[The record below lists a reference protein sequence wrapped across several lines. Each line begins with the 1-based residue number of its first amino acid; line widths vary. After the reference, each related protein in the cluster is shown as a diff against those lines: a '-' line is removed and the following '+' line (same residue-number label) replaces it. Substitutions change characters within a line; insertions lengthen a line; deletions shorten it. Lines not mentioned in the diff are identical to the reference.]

1 MTTKGAPKVMRS
13 NKGFQLRLDLYDACV
28 LLKLAEQAA
37 PSECC
42 GLIFQHFKTW
52 AEIVALKNVADDPTH
67 QFHIDR
73 QDYLQA
79 CMRYDRKPMAVFH
92 SHPHSQPTPSAT
104 DLQLMD
110 ALEAC
115 NTGMEMVIVGL
126 TPPTVNRYRKIENVY
141 RCLETIVVPTDA
153 LADQLYA
160 VTRSHAIHYTESQ

>member
-1 MTTKGAPKVMRS
+1 MI
-13 NKGFQLRLDLYDACV
+13 RLDQYDAWV

-37 PSECC
+37 PAECC
-42 GLIFQHFKTW
+42 GLIFQHLTTR
-52 AEIVALKNVADDPTH
+52 AEIVPLNNVADDPTH
-67 QFHIDR
+67 QFAIAH
-73 QDYLQA
+73 QDYLET
-79 CMRYDRKPMAVFH
+79 CMRYDGKPVAVFH
-92 SHPHSQPTPSAT
+92 SHPHSQPTPSGT
-104 DLQLMD
+104 DIRLMD
-110 ALEAC
+110 ALELC